1 MMSDRLAPT
10 SVLPAAAQFAR
21 QAAAAS
27 AEPVQG
33 VAALEQRH
41 GGHLGVAVLN
51 DAGDS
56 LGCCDSLAAPERDAV
71 LAQIGCLAALI

>member
-1 MMSDRLAPT
+1 MMSGRLAPT
-10 SVLPAAAQFAR
+10 GALPAAPQFAR

-27 AEPVQG
+27 AKPAQG

-41 GGHLGVAVLN
+41 GGHLGVAVLD

-56 LGCCDSLAAPERDAV
+56 LATPKRDAV

>member
-1 MMSDRLAPT
+1 MMSGRLAPT
-10 SVLPAAAQFAR
+10 GALPAAPQFAR

-27 AEPVQG
+27 AKPAQG

-41 GGHLGVAVLN
+41 GGHLGVAVLD

-56 LGCCDSLAAPERDAV
+56 LGCGDSLATSKRDAV